1 MYTEQLLVLTSAI
14 RRIYIFLYIQY
25 SCPSISLMRFEVNF
39 EKMELLKDK
48 VPLWNVLRRIAQQP
62 ASPADDDV
70 SVPGKRPR

>member
-25 SCPSISLMRFEVNF
+25 SCPTISLMRFEVNL
-39 EKMELLKDK
+39 EKMGLLKDK
-48 VPLWNVLRRIAQQP
+48 VPLWNVLRRIGQRP

-70 SVPGKRPR
+70 SVPGKRPI

>member
-14 RRIYIFLYIQY
+14 RRIYIFLYIQN
-25 SCPSISLMRFEVNF
+25 SCPSISLMHFEVNL